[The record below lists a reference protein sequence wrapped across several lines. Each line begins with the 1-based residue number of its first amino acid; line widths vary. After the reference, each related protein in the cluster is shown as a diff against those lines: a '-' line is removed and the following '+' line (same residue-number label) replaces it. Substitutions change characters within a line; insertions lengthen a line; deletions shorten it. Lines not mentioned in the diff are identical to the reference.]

1 MLYKKCLE
9 KRKRKILLLKKLC
22 RVNYKITNKEL
33 IEKLEISKTEFY
45 RNFRELAD
53 NYREEN
59 RKESLFK
66 NGT

>member
-1 MLYKKCLE
+1 MLYKKSLE

-59 RKESLFK
+59 RKESLFD
-66 NGT
+66 

>member
-1 MLYKKCLE
+1 MVYKKCLE
-9 KRKRKILLLKKLC
+9 QRKRKILLLKNLC

-53 NYREEN
+53 NCREEN
-59 RKESLFK
+59 RKESLFD
-66 NGT
+66 

>member
-33 IEKLEISKTEFY
+33 IEKLGISKTEFY

-59 RKESLFK
+59 RKESLFD
-66 NGT
+66 

>member
-22 RVNYKITNKEL
+22 RVNYKISNKEL
-33 IEKLEISKTEFY
+33 IEKLKISKTEFY
-45 RNFRELAD
+45 RNFREMAD

-59 RKESLFK
+59 RKESLFD
-66 NGT
+66 

>member
-45 RNFRELAD
+45 RNFREMAD

-59 RKESLFK
+59 RKESLFD
-66 NGT
+66 

>member
-45 RNFRELAD
+45 RNFRKLAD

-59 RKESLFK
+59 KKESLFD
-66 NGT
+66 

>member
-59 RKESLFK
+59 RKESLFD
-66 NGT
+66 